1 MPKITVGSRIGGIVL
16 KKGYLVLSNGKVF
29 EGKLFGAECETLGE
43 LVFTTGM
50 CGYIETLT
58 DPSYCGQIVVQT
70 FPTIGNYGIIEE
82 DFEGECAVKGYVV
95 REWCEHPSN
104 FRCQYTL
111 DKFLKDR
118 GICGLYDVPTREI
131 TRIIREEGV
140 MNAAICTKVPEN
152 LDDIFGYR
160 VEGTV
165 QAVSGEKQ
173 VFPASGE
180 EQFRVTLVDYGAKQ
194 NIIRELQ
201 KRGCTVTRVPYNT
214 TADEILAENPD
225 GIMLSNGPGDPA
237 DNKECIE
244 EIRKL
249 LGKAP
254 LFGICLGHQ
263 LTALANGGKTVKLKY
278 GHRGCN
284 QPVKDVKGTRTFITS
299 QNHGYAVVSES
310 LEGKGEI
317 RYINANDGTCE
328 GIDYPSLNAFTVQ
341 FHPEACSGPLDTEFL
356 FDRFIDMMK
365 K

>member
-1 MPKITVGSRIGGIVL
+1 
-16 KKGYLVLSNGKVF
+16 
-29 EGKLFGAECETLGE
+29 
-43 LVFTTGM
+43 
-50 CGYIETLT
+50 
-58 DPSYCGQIVVQT
+58 
-70 FPTIGNYGIIEE
+70 
-82 DFEGECAVKGYVV
+82 
-95 REWCEHPSN
+95 
-104 FRCQYTL
+104 
-111 DKFLKDR
+111 
-118 GICGLYDVPTREI
+118 
-131 TRIIREEGV
+131 

-237 DNKECIE
+237 DNRECIE

-328 GIDYPSLNAFTVQ
+328 GIDYPALNAFTVQ